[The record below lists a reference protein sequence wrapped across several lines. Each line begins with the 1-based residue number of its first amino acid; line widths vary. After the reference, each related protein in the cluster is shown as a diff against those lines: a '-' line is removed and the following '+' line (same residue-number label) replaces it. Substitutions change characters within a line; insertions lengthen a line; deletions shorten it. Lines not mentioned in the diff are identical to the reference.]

1 MKSLKTVLTSIV
13 LAASFTSASALEVII
28 PAPASGVNAVLGQRI
43 TDALNA
49 ANVKTTS
56 RLAGNCGMGYSLYN
70 RATNPVLTLAYNGFS
85 ATAECPVQVTKDN
98 LIATLFAAPI
108 VVCAR
113 PDVKDPVKR
122 LTSGDTVTFGIGGAD
137 WPAPVFRE
145 LNPNMRVVTY
155 PGSGVLLKGFAAGDT
170 EFMTS
175 GLLRASELMKLGKAN
190 CLGNTGNTEIMGIPP
205 AKNVFPNW
213 KYANSMDQAFV
224 LIGKNMTPEQLAQVR
239 KVVADFIVGPEWT
252 KFLADSGTTN
262 IQVTIENFNETATNW
277 ARR

>member
-1 MKSLKTVLTSIV
+1 MKLLKTVLTSFV
-13 LAASFTSASALEVII
+13 LAAAATSASALEVII

-56 RLAGNCGMGYSLYN
+56 RLAGNCGVGYSLYN
-70 RATNPVLTLAYNGFS
+70 QSKDPVLTIAYNGFS
-85 ATAECPVQVTKDN
+85 ATSECPITVTKDN
-98 LIATLFAAPI
+98 VIATLFAAPI

-113 PDVKDPVKR
+113 PDVKNPVQR
-122 LTSGDTVTFGIGGAD
+122 LTSGAPVTFGIGGVD

-145 LNPNMRVVTY
+145 LNPNMRVIAY

-205 AKNVFPNW
+205 AKKVFPNW

-224 LIGKNMTPEQLAQVR
+224 LIGRNMAPEQMARVR
-239 KVVADFIVGPEWT
+239 KVVADFVVGPEWT
-252 KFLADSGTTN
+252 KFLETSGTVNT
-262 IQVTIENFNETATNW
+262 QVSIEFFNETSRNW
-277 ARR
+277 ALR